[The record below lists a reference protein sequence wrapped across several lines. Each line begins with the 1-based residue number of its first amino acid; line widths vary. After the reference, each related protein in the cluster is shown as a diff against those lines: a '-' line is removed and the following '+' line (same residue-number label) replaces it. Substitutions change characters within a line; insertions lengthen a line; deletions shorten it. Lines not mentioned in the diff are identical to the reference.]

1 MPLPKDIVN
10 IIIDYAKCY
19 TLLSW
24 IDINKLD
31 WNSLSRNPNA
41 IDLLEANKDMIDYEW
56 LSMNLS
62 IFEPTIDTKL
72 VELLYYI

>member
-41 IDLLEANKDMIDYEW
+41 IDLLEANRDKIDWMY
-56 LSMNLS
+56 LSANCNAIPPPFGEAAM
-62 IFEPTIDTKL
+62 
-72 VELLYYI
+72 